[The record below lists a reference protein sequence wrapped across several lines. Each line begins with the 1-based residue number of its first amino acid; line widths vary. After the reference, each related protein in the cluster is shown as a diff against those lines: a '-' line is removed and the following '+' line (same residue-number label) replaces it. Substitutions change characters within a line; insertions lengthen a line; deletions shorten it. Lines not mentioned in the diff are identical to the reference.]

1 MYLKSIVVNGFK
13 SFAERV
19 NIDLSNKVNV
29 VVGPNGSGKS
39 NVVDAISWVLG
50 TQSPGALRTNK
61 MEDVIFAGTEK
72 LSEKGF
78 AEVYLNFVVDADKFN
93 GSEEISIGRKLYR
106 DGASEYFM
114 NGLNCRLLDIQEFLS
129 DLGIGKQQHTI
140 ISQGQIA
147 EILNSKPEDHR
158 ITIEEAAGI
167 LPFKLK
173 KDKALR
179 RIESGDK
186 EIKRAKDVLRE
197 INKQLKPL
205 KIQAEQAQAHE
216 SLNVS
221 LLEHKTNLNMLK
233 YTIFDNKEKDI
244 SIQLDEITNKLKN
257 VVSAT
262 EDAKKLKSNLT
273 SELGQGVSISSLF
286 KDYSNKLSTKSEQV
300 KSVAQIATE
309 RLDNLERESIREEQR
324 LSDLQNKVLAN
335 TLTINDLSN
344 KLITRKDTLTDLN
357 QNLESLNKQINENNK
372 NQSASLEVNEAILEK
387 DLDYLKDIVSKLEVN
402 LSASEETFNKWQQ
415 DKESTKSL
423 LEKHNSLISNKFTL
437 KSSFSKVRKN
447 INSII
452 DREVDTT
459 KINLD
464 VLKLEYNK
472 KLDILNSK
480 IDQQNIIS
488 NNTSYKEEL
497 KNQEV
502 SLRAKLKS
510 LEDDITSRSN
520 QLVSAA
526 EQIKFLTN
534 ENSDLQLTIDEIH
547 YAPDTDYKNEL
558 ENIIAESTKLIQI
571 LNTSSE
577 SMLSQADLYEQK
589 HGNKNSKISELD
601 HEIESL
607 NKTYISLND
616 EKSNLSIQKAEY
628 SSEKAHHYST
638 LVNMYGI
645 EMRQIQG
652 FDPELHNQ
660 NEMEN
665 DIRSIEEQ
673 IEKIGVVNYLA
684 KTDYE
689 QLDARHQEISASI
702 EDLTS
707 SKKELLLHI
716 KEIEDEIEF
725 RIDSSFN
732 SISVHFAEI
741 FEQLFPGGK
750 GSLELTNKEN
760 LLETGIEINV
770 QPKGKKVKKLSLL
783 SGGERSLAAI
793 AFLFAIFK
801 SFPSPFYILDEVE
814 AALDDANLHRMINL
828 LNYVKDDAQFII
840 VTHQQQTMHAGDI
853 LYGVTM
859 EPGSG
864 SRIFIKT
871 KSEFEN
877 LIANESNIDE

>member
-13 SFAERV
+13 SFAEKV

-78 AEVYLNFVVDADKFN
+78 AEVYLNFVVNPEKFN

-158 ITIEEAAGI
+158 VTIEEAAGI

-179 RIESGDK
+179 RIESGEK

-205 KIQAEQAQAHE
+205 KIQAEQALAHE
-216 SLNVS
+216 SLNAS
-221 LLEHKTNLNMLK
+221 LLESKTNLNLLK
-233 YTIFDNKEKDI
+233 YTNFNAKENDSINELTIISEKLDNI
-244 SIQLDEITNKLKN
+244 SKSNNE
-257 VVSAT
+257 
-262 EDAKKLKSNLT
+262 AKTLKSNLT
-273 SELGQGVSISSLF
+273 KELGQGVSVSSLF
-286 KDYSNKLSTKSEQV
+286 KDHSNKLSTKSEQI

-309 RLDNLERESIREEQR
+309 RLDNLNRETIREEKR
-324 LSDLQNKVLAN
+324 LTDLQNKVLTN

-344 KLITRKDTLTDLN
+344 KLILKKNTLTNLN
-357 QNLESLNKQINENNK
+357 KSLEHLNKQINENNK

-387 DLDYLKDIVSKLEVN
+387 DLDYLKGIINKLETSLLTSEGDLNKWENDRNSTQEAVDSFSKLI
-402 LSASEETFNKWQQ
+402 SK
-415 DKESTKSL
+415 KIL
-423 LEKHNSLISNKFTL
+423 LKN
-437 KSSFSKVRKN
+437 SFSKVRKN
-447 INSII
+447 INLIVN
-452 DREVDTT
+452 RELDVT
-459 KINLD
+459 KENLD
-464 VLKLEYNK
+464 ILKSEYKSNV
-472 KLDILNSK
+472 DILNSK
-480 IDQQNIIS
+480 IEQQNIIS
-488 NNTSYKEEL
+488 NNSSYKEEL
-497 KNQEV
+497 KNQEII
-502 SLRAKLKS
+502 LRKNLNS
-510 LEDDITSRSN
+510 LEEEITSRSN

-534 ENSDLQLTIDEIH
+534 ENSELQITIDEIH
-547 YAPDTDYKNEL
+547 YAPNNDYKSEL
-558 ENIIAESTKLIQI
+558 ETIISKSTALIKV
-571 LNTSSE
+571 LNQSAQ
-577 SMLSQADLYEQK
+577 SMLLQADVYEQK
-589 HGNKNSKISELD
+589 HGNKNSRIIQLD
-601 HEIESL
+601 NEIEQFNNSYLLL
-607 NKTYISLND
+607 NEQKGNISIKN
-616 EKSNLSIQKAEY
+616 AEY
-628 SSEKAHHYST
+628 SSEKAHYYSS
-638 LVNMYGI
+638 LKNMYGV
-645 EMRQIQG
+645 ES
-652 FDPELHNQ
+652 
-660 NEMEN
+660 N
-665 DIRSIEEQ
+665 DIDSFNSDLYSQEELENEIKI
-673 IEKIGVVNYLA
+673 IEKKLEDIGVVNYLA
-684 KTDYE
+684 KTDFD
-689 QLDARHQEISASI
+689 QLNIRHQDISVSI
-702 EDLTS
+702 EDLTT
-707 SKKELLLHI
+707 SKKELLTHI

-732 SISVHFAEI
+732 SISVHFGEI

-828 LNYVKDDAQFII
+828 LNYVRDDAQFII
-840 VTHQQQTMHAGDI
+840 VTHQQQTMHAGDV

-877 LIANESNIDE
+877 LISNEGKNNE

>member
-13 SFAERV
+13 SFAEKV

-50 TQSPGALRTNK
+50 TQSPGTLRTNK

-72 LSEKGF
+72 LAEKGF
-78 AEVYLNFVVDADKFN
+78 AEVYLNFVVDPEKFN
-93 GSEEISIGRKLYR
+93 GSEEISIGRKLFR

-158 ITIEEAAGI
+158 VTIEEAAGI

-216 SLNVS
+216 TLSGS
-221 LLEHKTNLNMLK
+221 LLENKTNINILK
-233 YTIFDNKEKDI
+233 YKIFNEKETGISNELKTTIEQLEEVNK
-244 SIQLDEITNKLKN
+244 STDEAKSLK
-257 VVSAT
+257 T
-262 EDAKKLKSNLT
+262 NLT
-273 SELGQGVSISSLF
+273 SELGQGVSVSSLF

-309 RLDNLERESIREEQR
+309 RLDNLERESIREEKR
-324 LSDLQNKVLAN
+324 LIELQNKVLTN

-344 KLITRKDTLTDLN
+344 KLISKKDNLTNLN
-357 QNLESLNKQINENNK
+357 QNLEYLNVQLNENNK

-387 DLDYLKDIVSKLEVN
+387 DLDYLKGIISKLELN
-402 LSASEETFNKWQQ
+402 ITDSENEFQKWDKDKILSSE
-415 DKESTKSL
+415 L
-423 LEKHNSLISNKFTL
+423 LDSHSSLISKKIIL
-437 KSSFSKVRKN
+437 KGSFSKVRKN
-447 INSII
+447 ITSIF
-452 DREVDTT
+452 DRELEVT
-459 KINLD
+459 KKNLEKI
-464 VLKLEYNK
+464 KLEYKNNV
-472 KLDILNSK
+472 DILNSK
-480 IDQQNIIS
+480 VEQQNSIS
-488 NNTSYKEEL
+488 NNSSYKDEL
-497 KNQEV
+497 KIQEV
-502 SLRAKLKS
+502 SLRQKLKQ
-510 LEDDITSRSN
+510 LEDEITSISN

-547 YAPDTDYKNEL
+547 YAPDHNYKTEL
-558 ENIIAESTKLIQI
+558 ENIIDKSTTLISI
-571 LNTSSE
+571 LNKSAE
-577 SMLSQADLYEQK
+577 SMLLQANVYEQK
-589 HGNKNSKISELD
+589 HGNKNIKITELD
-601 HEIESL
+601 SQIENLNKNYLSL
-607 NKTYISLND
+607 NEQKG
-616 EKSNLSIQKAEY
+616 NLSIKKAEY
-628 SSEKAHHYST
+628 SSEKAHYYST
-638 LVNMYGI
+638 LINMYGVETEVI
-645 EMRQIQG
+645 DSFMPSQ
-652 FDPELHNQ
+652 HSQ
-660 NEMEN
+660 NEIEN
-665 DIRSIEEQ
+665 EIKTIEQKLEN
-673 IEKIGVVNYLA
+673 IGVVNYLA

-689 QLDARHQEISASI
+689 QLDTRHQEITNSI

-707 SKKELLLHI
+707 SKKELLVHI

-732 SISVHFAEI
+732 SISIHFTEI

-871 KSEFEN
+871 KSEFES
-877 LIANESNIDE
+877 LIANEVNKDE

>member
-13 SFAERV
+13 SFAEKV

-78 AEVYLNFVVDADKFN
+78 AEVYLNFVVNPEKFN

-158 ITIEEAAGI
+158 VTIEEAAGI

-179 RIESGDK
+179 RIESGEK

-216 SLNVS
+216 SLNAS
-221 LLEHKTNLNMLK
+221 LLESKTNLNLLK
-233 YTIFDNKEKDI
+233 YTNFNAKENDSINELKIISEKLDNI
-244 SIQLDEITNKLKN
+244 SKSNNE
-257 VVSAT
+257 
-262 EDAKKLKSNLT
+262 AKTLKSNLT
-273 SELGQGVSISSLF
+273 KELGQGVSVSSLF
-286 KDYSNKLSTKSEQV
+286 KDHSNKLSTKSEQI

-309 RLDNLERESIREEQR
+309 RLDNLNRETIREEKR
-324 LSDLQNKVLAN
+324 LTDLQNKVLTN

-344 KLITRKDTLTDLN
+344 KLILKKNTLTNLN
-357 QNLESLNKQINENNK
+357 KSLEHLNKQINENNK

-387 DLDYLKDIVSKLEVN
+387 DLDYLKGIINKLETSLLTSEGDLNKWENDRNSTQEAVDSFSKLI
-402 LSASEETFNKWQQ
+402 SK
-415 DKESTKSL
+415 KIL
-423 LEKHNSLISNKFTL
+423 LKN
-437 KSSFSKVRKN
+437 SFSKVRKN
-447 INSII
+447 INLIVN
-452 DREVDTT
+452 RELDVT
-459 KINLD
+459 KENLD
-464 VLKLEYNK
+464 ILKSEYKSNV
-472 KLDILNSK
+472 DILNSK
-480 IDQQNIIS
+480 IEQQNIIS
-488 NNTSYKEEL
+488 NNSSYKEEL
-497 KNQEV
+497 KNQEII
-502 SLRAKLKS
+502 LRKNLNS
-510 LEDDITSRSN
+510 LEEEITLRSN

-534 ENSDLQLTIDEIH
+534 ENSELQITIDEIH
-547 YAPDTDYKNEL
+547 YAPNNDYKSEL
-558 ENIIAESTKLIQI
+558 ETIISKSTALIKV
-571 LNTSSE
+571 LNQSAQ
-577 SMLSQADLYEQK
+577 SMLLQADVYEQK
-589 HGNKNSKISELD
+589 HGNKNSRIIQLD
-601 HEIESL
+601 NEIEQFNNSYLLL
-607 NKTYISLND
+607 NEQKGNISIKN
-616 EKSNLSIQKAEY
+616 AEY
-628 SSEKAHHYST
+628 SSEKAHYYSS
-638 LVNMYGI
+638 LKNMYGV
-645 EMRQIQG
+645 ES
-652 FDPELHNQ
+652 
-660 NEMEN
+660 N
-665 DIRSIEEQ
+665 DIDSFNSDLYSQEELENEIKI
-673 IEKIGVVNYLA
+673 IEKKLEDIGVVNYLA
-684 KTDYE
+684 KTDFD
-689 QLDARHQEISASI
+689 QLNSRHQDISVSI
-702 EDLTS
+702 EDLTT
-707 SKKELLLHI
+707 SKKELLTHI

-732 SISVHFAEI
+732 SISVHFGEI

-828 LNYVKDDAQFII
+828 LNYVRDDAQFII
-840 VTHQQQTMHAGDI
+840 VTHQQQTMHAGDV

-877 LIANESNIDE
+877 LISNEGKNNE

>member
-309 RLDNLERESIREEQR
+309 RLDNLERESIREEKR

-344 KLITRKDTLTDLN
+344 KLITRKNTLTELN

-387 DLDYLKDIVSKLEVN
+387 DLDYLKDIVSKLEDN

-459 KINLD
+459 KDNLD

-510 LEDDITSRSN
+510 LEDEITSRSN

-601 HEIESL
+601 DEIESL

-877 LIANESNIDE
+877 LIANESNRDE

>member
-13 SFAERV
+13 SFAEKV

-78 AEVYLNFVVDADKFN
+78 AEVYLNFVVNPEKFN

-158 ITIEEAAGI
+158 VTIEEAAGI

-179 RIESGDK
+179 RIESGEK

-216 SLNVS
+216 SLNAS
-221 LLEHKTNLNMLK
+221 LLESKTNLNLLK
-233 YTIFDNKEKDI
+233 YTNFNAKENDSINELKIISKKLDNI
-244 SIQLDEITNKLKN
+244 SKSNNE
-257 VVSAT
+257 
-262 EDAKKLKSNLT
+262 AKTLKSNLT
-273 SELGQGVSISSLF
+273 KELGQGVSVSSLF
-286 KDYSNKLSTKSEQV
+286 KDHSNKLSTKSEQI

-309 RLDNLERESIREEQR
+309 RLDNLNRETIREEKR
-324 LSDLQNKVLAN
+324 LTDLQNKVLTN

-344 KLITRKDTLTDLN
+344 KLILKKNTLTNLN
-357 QNLESLNKQINENNK
+357 KSLEHLNKQINENNK

-387 DLDYLKDIVSKLEVN
+387 DLDYLKGIINKLETSLLTSEGDLNKWENDRNSTQEAVDSFSKLI
-402 LSASEETFNKWQQ
+402 SK
-415 DKESTKSL
+415 KIL
-423 LEKHNSLISNKFTL
+423 LKN
-437 KSSFSKVRKN
+437 SFSKVRKN
-447 INSII
+447 INLIVN
-452 DREVDTT
+452 RELDVT
-459 KINLD
+459 KENLD
-464 VLKLEYNK
+464 ILKSEYKSNV
-472 KLDILNSK
+472 DILNSK
-480 IDQQNIIS
+480 IEQQNIIS
-488 NNTSYKEEL
+488 NNSSYKEEL
-497 KNQEV
+497 KNQEII
-502 SLRAKLKS
+502 LRKNLNS
-510 LEDDITSRSN
+510 LEEEITSRSN

-534 ENSDLQLTIDEIH
+534 ENSELQITIDEIH
-547 YAPDTDYKNEL
+547 YAPNNDYKSEL
-558 ENIIAESTKLIQI
+558 ETIISKSTALIKV
-571 LNTSSE
+571 LNQSAQ
-577 SMLSQADLYEQK
+577 SMLLQADVYEQK
-589 HGNKNSKISELD
+589 HGNKNSRIIQLD
-601 HEIESL
+601 NEIEQFNNSYLLL
-607 NKTYISLND
+607 NEQKGNISIKN
-616 EKSNLSIQKAEY
+616 AEY
-628 SSEKAHHYST
+628 SSEKAHYYSS
-638 LVNMYGI
+638 LKNMYGV
-645 EMRQIQG
+645 ES
-652 FDPELHNQ
+652 
-660 NEMEN
+660 N
-665 DIRSIEEQ
+665 DIDSFNSDLYSQEELENEIKI
-673 IEKIGVVNYLA
+673 IEKKLEDIGVVNYLA
-684 KTDYE
+684 KTDFD
-689 QLDARHQEISASI
+689 QLNTRHQDISVSI
-702 EDLTS
+702 EDLTT
-707 SKKELLLHI
+707 SKKELLTHI

-732 SISVHFAEI
+732 SISVHFGEI

-750 GSLELTNKEN
+750 GSLDLTNKEN

-828 LNYVKDDAQFII
+828 LNYVRDDAQFII
-840 VTHQQQTMHAGDI
+840 VTHQQQTMHAGDV

-877 LIANESNIDE
+877 LISNEGKNNE

>member
-13 SFAERV
+13 SFAEKV

-50 TQSPGALRTNK
+50 TQSPGTLRTNK

-72 LSEKGF
+72 LAEKGF
-78 AEVYLNFVVDADKFN
+78 AEVYLNFVVDPEKFN
-93 GSEEISIGRKLYR
+93 GSEEISIGRKLFR

-158 ITIEEAAGI
+158 VTIEEAAGI

-216 SLNVS
+216 TLSRS
-221 LLEHKTNLNMLK
+221 LLENKTNINILK
-233 YTIFDNKEKDI
+233 YKIFNEKEVGISNESQTTIEHLEEVNK
-244 SIQLDEITNKLKN
+244 STDEAKSLK
-257 VVSAT
+257 T
-262 EDAKKLKSNLT
+262 NLT
-273 SELGQGVSISSLF
+273 SELGQGVSVSSLF

-309 RLDNLERESIREEQR
+309 RLDNLERESIREEKR
-324 LSDLQNKVLAN
+324 LIELQNKVLTN

-344 KLITRKDTLTDLN
+344 KLISKKDNLTNLN
-357 QNLESLNKQINENNK
+357 QNLEYLNAQLNENNK

-387 DLDYLKDIVSKLEVN
+387 DLDYLKGIISKLEVN
-402 LSASEETFNKWQQ
+402 ITDSEYEYQKW
-415 DKESTKSL
+415 DKDKIVSSEL
-423 LEKHNSLISNKFTL
+423 LDSHSSLISKKIIL

-447 INSII
+447 INSIF
-452 DREVDTT
+452 DRELEVTRN
-459 KINLD
+459 NLD
-464 VLKLEYNK
+464 KIKLEYKNNV
-472 KLDILNSK
+472 DILNSK
-480 IDQQNIIS
+480 VEQQESIS
-488 NNTSYKEEL
+488 NNSSYKDEL
-497 KNQEV
+497 KIQEV
-502 SLRAKLKS
+502 SLRQKLKQ
-510 LEDDITSRSN
+510 LEDEITSISN

-547 YAPDTDYKNEL
+547 YAPDHNYKTDL
-558 ENIIAESTKLIQI
+558 ENIIDKSTTLISI
-571 LNTSSE
+571 LNKSSE
-577 SMLSQADLYEQK
+577 SMLLQANVYEQK
-589 HGNKNSKISELD
+589 HGNKNIKITELD
-601 HEIESL
+601 NQIENLNKNYLSL
-607 NKTYISLND
+607 NEQKG
-616 EKSNLSIQKAEY
+616 NLSIKKAEY
-628 SSEKAHHYST
+628 SSEKAHYYST
-638 LVNMYGI
+638 LINMYGVETEVI
-645 EMRQIQG
+645 DSFITSQ
-652 FDPELHNQ
+652 HSQ
-660 NEMEN
+660 NEIEN
-665 DIRSIEEQ
+665 EIRTIEQKLEN
-673 IEKIGVVNYLA
+673 IGVVNYLA

-689 QLDARHQEISASI
+689 QLDTRQQEISNSI

-707 SKKELLLHI
+707 SKKELLVHI

-732 SISVHFAEI
+732 SISLHFTEI

-871 KSEFEN
+871 KSEFES
-877 LIANESNIDE
+877 LIANEVNKDE